1 MKKIKLILYDLWY
14 SVYFSVK
21 DVAVDVYDF
30 IKEFKKPK
38 TWLYILFLGLF
49 YSILKRDFLMFKI
62 LTPLAV
68 VAYVVTKR
76 SEGLYKNE
84 MRIRAFKNNNDLVLK
99 EEYERYKKECFFK
112 KSIVIE
118 YELWKQQELQKI
130 KNNKM

>member
-99 EEYERYKKECFFK
+99 EEYERYKKESFFK
-112 KSIVIE
+112 KTIVVE